1 MLGVNQSPWNVVSRL
16 WWIIEQ
22 QRRRRRDGAP
32 VVTSPTAPGV
42 VTLNPQPDGVHYT
55 MPALPAGAGS
65 MILQKRDSNGVGMDC
80 RVGMA
85 GLPGGAH
92 ASALRGVYA
101 ARALLTLQVD
111 FSDGGITPGIYN
123 NMAAYGFPG
132 DGLTVTVLVDGTGL
146 AVALSQTETCF
157 PFGYYQL
164 DRQ

>member
-65 MILQKRDSNGVGMDC
+65 MILQKRDSNGVWMDC

-85 GLPGGAH
+85 GLAGGGAGGDT
-92 ASALRGVYA
+92 RG
-101 ARALLTLQVD
+101 
-111 FSDGGITPGIYN
+111 
-123 NMAAYGFPG
+123 G
-132 DGLTVTVLVDGTGL
+132 D
-146 AVALSQTETCF
+146 A
-157 PFGYYQL
+157 P
-164 DRQ
+164 RPP